1 MNDNTFILLD
11 DARANRARLYQDHRA
26 RILLSAARLDE
37 LDDLLADGWA
47 RGLHATL
54 RIPYAFGHALLGL
67 DAPAAPL
74 ALDWYAALHHL
85 RDDTIDA
92 WLAAQDDGT
101 PAGLA
106 DLRADTDATEYRA
119 TIAAIHAEL
128 RAGNSYQI
136 NHTIRLHAAAYGQP
150 AALYRR
156 LRARQPAPYAAYA
169 HHPDDGYTLCL
180 SPELYLARDGGLLHT
195 LPMKGTAPATGDDA
209 VDAAAAAALAADPK
223 NRAENLMIV
232 DLLRNDLSRL
242 AVPYGVSVKH
252 PFHVE
257 RHGRVLQMTSRV
269 NARLR
274 PHTTTAAILRATFPC
289 GSITGA
295 PKHNTMR
302 LIHRFERSPRGLYT
316 GALGYIER
324 DRLRLNVAIR
334 TLTLRDGAATFG
346 VGGGITIL
354 SDAADEYRECQT
366 KAAFL
371 HASPDF
377 ALIETLRAEGSHALR
392 LDAHLARLAA
402 SAATFAIP
410 CDTAAIR
417 TAVSRHLANGR
428 GLRRLKI
435 TLHPDGRHHIETHP
449 LDEQPTTVA
458 CCLYP
463 EALPVHDLLRRH
475 KTSYRVVNDRALAY
489 AVTRGAFDAI
499 LSNTR
504 GELLEGSRSS
514 LILRLDGAWYT
525 PPLAAD
531 ILPGIRRARLL
542 ADPQPL
548 GGGTL
553 RERVL
558 TTADLARAEVVI
570 LCNSLRGIMRVD
582 HIIKE

>member
-1 MNDNTFILLD
+1 MNDTFILLD
-11 DARANRARLYQDHRA
+11 DARANRARLYQNHRA
-26 RILLSAARLDE
+26 RILLPAARLDE
-37 LDDLLADGWA
+37 LDELLADGWA

-54 RIPYAFGHALLGL
+54 RIPYEFGHALLGL
-67 DAPAAPL
+67 AASAAPL
-74 ALDWYAALHHL
+74 TLDWYAALHPLHG
-85 RDDTIDA
+85 DAIDA
-92 WLAAQDDGT
+92 WLAAQDDGA

-106 DLRADTDATEYRA
+106 NLHADSDAATYAA
-119 TIAAIHAEL
+119 TIATIHEEL

-136 NHTIRLHAAAYGQP
+136 NHTIRLRGSAYGQP

-169 HHPDDGYTLCL
+169 YHPDDGHTLCL
-180 SPELYLARDGGLLHT
+180 SPELYLARDGDLLHT

-209 VDAAAAAALAADPK
+209 TDTTAAAALAADPK

-242 AVPYGVSVKH
+242 AEPFGVNVEQ

-274 PHTTTAAILRATFPC
+274 QDTGTAAILRATFPC

-295 PKHNTMR
+295 PKHNTMH
-302 LIHRFERSPRGLYT
+302 LIHRFESSPRGIYT
-316 GALGYIER
+316 GALGYVEPNH
-324 DRLRLNVAIR
+324 LRLNVAIR
-334 TLTLRDGAATFG
+334 TLTLRDGTATFG
-346 VGGGITIL
+346 VGGGITIQ

-371 HASPDF
+371 TAPPDF
-377 ALIETLRAEGSHALR
+377 ALFETLHVADKQARFLT
-392 LDAHLARLAA
+392 DHLARLAA

-410 CDTAAIR
+410 CDSAAIR
-417 TAVSRHLANGR
+417 AAVQRAIANTAAPH
-428 GLRRLKI
+428 RLKI
-435 TLHPDGRHHIETHP
+435 TLHPDGSHSIEQQP
-449 LDEQPTTVA
+449 LDEPPATVA

-463 EALPVHDLLRRH
+463 EALPVRDLLRRH

-489 AVTRGAFDAI
+489 AITRGAFDAI
-499 LSNTR
+499 LTNTR

-514 LILRLDGAWYT
+514 LILRLDGTWYT

-531 ILPGIRRARLL
+531 ILPGIQRARLL

-553 RERVL
+553 HERVL
-558 TTADLARAEVVI
+558 TTADLAHAEAVI
-570 LCNSLRGIMRVD
+570 LCNSLRGIMRVNRV
-582 HIIKE
+582 IQA

>member
-1 MNDNTFILLD
+1 MNDTFILLD
-11 DARANRARLYQDHRA
+11 DARTNRARLYQNHRA
-26 RILLSAARLDE
+26 RILLPAVRLDE
-37 LDDLLADGWA
+37 LDELLADGWA

-54 RIPYAFGHALLGL
+54 RIPYEFGHALLGL
-67 DAPAAPL
+67 DAPTAPL
-74 ALDWYAALHHL
+74 TLDWYAALHPLHG
-85 RDDTIDA
+85 DAIDA
-92 WLAAQDDGT
+92 WLAAQDDGA

-106 DLRADTDATEYRA
+106 DLYADSDATTYAA
-119 TIAAIHAEL
+119 TIAAIHEEL

-136 NHTIRLHAAAYGQP
+136 NHTIRLRGSAYGQP

-169 HHPDDGYTLCL
+169 YHPDDGHTLCL

-209 VDAAAAAALAADPK
+209 TDTAAAAALAADPK

-242 AVPYGVSVKH
+242 AVPYGVSVKY

-257 RHGRVLQMTSRV
+257 RHGRILQMTSRV

-274 PHTTTAAILRATFPC
+274 KGTGTAAILRATFPC

-295 PKHNTMR
+295 PKHNTMH
-302 LIHRFERSPRGLYT
+302 LIHRFESSPRGIYT
-316 GALGYIER
+316 GALGYVEPNH
-324 DRLRLNVAIR
+324 LRLNVAIR
-334 TLTLRDGAATFG
+334 TLSLCDGTATFG
-346 VGGGITIL
+346 VGGGITIQ

-371 HASPDF
+371 TAPPDF
-377 ALIETLRAEGSHALR
+377 ALIETLRVADKQARFLAE
-392 LDAHLARLAA
+392 HLARLAA

-410 CDTAAIR
+410 CDSAAIHAAVQRAIANTAAP
-417 TAVSRHLANGR
+417 H
-428 GLRRLKI
+428 RLKI
-435 TLHPDGRHHIETHP
+435 TLYPDGSHSIEQQP
-449 LDEQPTTVA
+449 LDEPPATVA

-463 EALPVHDLLRRH
+463 EALTVRDLLRRH

-489 AVTRGAFDAI
+489 AITRGAFDAI
-499 LSNTR
+499 LTNTR

-514 LILRLDGAWYT
+514 LILRLDGTWYT

-531 ILPGIRRARLL
+531 ILPGIQRARLL

-548 GGGTL
+548 GCGTL
-553 RERVL
+553 HERVL
-558 TTADLARAEVVI
+558 TTADLARAEAVI
-570 LCNSLRGIMRVD
+570 LCNSLRGIMRVNRV
-582 HIIKE
+582 IQA

>member
-1 MNDNTFILLD
+1 MNDTFILLD
-11 DARANRARLYQDHRA
+11 DARANRARLYQEHHA
-26 RILLSAARLDE
+26 RILLPAARLDE
-37 LDDLLADGWA
+37 LDELLADGWA

-54 RIPYAFGHALLGL
+54 RIPYEFGHALLGL
-67 DAPAAPL
+67 AAPAAPL
-74 ALDWYAALHHL
+74 TLDWYAALHPLHGEA
-85 RDDTIDA
+85 IDA
-92 WLAAQDDGT
+92 WLAAQDDGA

-106 DLRADTDATEYRA
+106 DLHADSDAATYAA
-119 TIAAIHAEL
+119 TIAAIHEEL

-136 NHTIRLHAAAYGQP
+136 NHTIRLRGSAYGQP

-169 HHPDDGYTLCL
+169 YHPDDGHTLCL
-180 SPELYLARDGGLLHT
+180 SPELYLARDGALLHT

-209 VDAAAAAALAADPK
+209 TDTTAAAALATDPK

-232 DLLRNDLSRL
+232 DLLRNDLCRL
-242 AVPYGVSVKH
+242 AEPFGVNVEQ

-269 NARLR
+269 NARLCQD
-274 PHTTTAAILRATFPC
+274 TGTAAILRATFPC

-302 LIHRFERSPRGLYT
+302 LIHRFESSPRGIYT
-316 GALGYIER
+316 GALGYVEPGH
-324 DRLRLNVAIR
+324 LRLNVAIR
-334 TLTLRDGAATFG
+334 TLTLRDGTATFG
-346 VGGGITIL
+346 VGGGITIQ

-371 HASPDF
+371 TAPPDF
-377 ALIETLRAEGSHALR
+377 SLIETLRVADKQAPFLAE
-392 LDAHLARLAA
+392 HLARLAA
-402 SAATFAIP
+402 SATTFAIP
-410 CDTAAIR
+410 CDSATIRAAVQRAIANTAAPQ
-417 TAVSRHLANGR
+417 
-428 GLRRLKI
+428 RLKI
-435 TLHPDGRHHIETHP
+435 TLHPNGSHSIEQQA
-449 LDEQPTTVA
+449 LDESPATVA

-463 EALPVHDLLRRH
+463 ETLPVHDLLRRH
-475 KTSYRVVNDRALAY
+475 KTSHRVVNDRALAY
-489 AVTRGAFDAI
+489 ATTRGAFDAI

-558 TTADLARAEVVI
+558 TTADLARAEAVI
-570 LCNSLRGIMRVD
+570 LCNSLRGIMRVNRV
-582 HIIKE
+582 IQV

>member
-1 MNDNTFILLD
+1 MNDTFILLD
-11 DARANRARLYQDHRA
+11 DARANRARLYQNHRA
-26 RILLSAARLDE
+26 RILLPAARLDE

-47 RGLHATL
+47 HGLHATL
-54 RIPYAFGHALLGL
+54 RIPYEFGHALLGL

-74 ALDWYAALHHL
+74 VLDWYAALHPLHGEA
-85 RDDTIDA
+85 IDA
-92 WLAAQDDGT
+92 WLAAQDDGA

-106 DLRADTDATEYRA
+106 DLHADSDAVTYAA
-119 TIAAIHAEL
+119 TIAAIHEEL

-136 NHTIRLHAAAYGQP
+136 NHTIRLRGSAYGQP

-169 HHPDDGYTLCL
+169 YHPDDGHTLCL

-195 LPMKGTAPATGDDA
+195 LPMKGTAPATGNDA
-209 VDAAAAAALAADPK
+209 TDTAAAAALAADPK

-242 AVPYGVSVKH
+242 AVPYGVSVKY

-257 RHGRVLQMTSRV
+257 RHGRILQMTSRV

-274 PHTTTAAILRATFPC
+274 KGTGTAAILRATFPC

-302 LIHRFERSPRGLYT
+302 LIHRFESSPRDIYT
-316 GALGYIER
+316 GALGYVER

-334 TLTLRDGAATFG
+334 TLTLHDGTATFG
-346 VGGGITIL
+346 VGGGIIIQ

-371 HASPDF
+371 HAPPDF
-377 ALIETLRAEGSHALR
+377 ALFETLRIEGKQALFFAE
-392 LDAHLARLAA
+392 HLARLAA

-410 CDTAAIR
+410 CDTAAIQA
-417 TAVSRHLANGR
+417 TVIHHLANGR

-548 GGGTL
+548 GGRTL

-558 TTADLARAEVVI
+558 TTADLARAEAVI